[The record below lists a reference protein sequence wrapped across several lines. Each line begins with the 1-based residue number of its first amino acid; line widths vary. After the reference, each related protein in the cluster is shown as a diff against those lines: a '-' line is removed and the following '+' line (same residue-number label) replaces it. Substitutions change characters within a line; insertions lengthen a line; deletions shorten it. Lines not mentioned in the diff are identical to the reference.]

1 MSSMN
6 ENFPIPRDSEKD
18 EHDIDETE
26 DESVVSRFVY
36 EDLFPRVVIVQMQ
49 SPIELSPPPI
59 DTVMGQDDGSHDF
72 IIKRRR
78 LSYLCNILRSWQRG
92 VTSQSVIT
100 FPEFTDVRDATDTTT
115 RNIIVF
121 DHHRLS
127 WRSGV
132 EIFVQSNQKTLV
144 VHLPNDGYLYI
155 PDGEMEV
162 VQQAKP
168 NDRHPTE
175 PNGWA
180 VLKTSRRQ
188 SAMEDLEGF
197 TIFADQWFG
206 LIPYEK
212 TVLYSVMR
220 RRIDICF
227 QSQSAVVDG
236 ANIALEFSFERD
248 WPVTDESDWWF

>member
-26 DESVVSRFVY
+26 HESVVY

-72 IIKRRR
+72 TIKRRR

-121 DHHRLS
+121 DYHRLS

-132 EIFVQSNQKTLV
+132 EFLSKVIKRRWWSTCPTMATFTFPTVRWRLCSKQS
-144 VHLPNDGYLYI
+144 
-155 PDGEMEV
+155 
-162 VQQAKP
+162 
-168 NDRHPTE
+168 R
-175 PNGWA
+175 
-180 VLKTSRRQ
+180 
-188 SAMEDLEGF
+188 
-197 TIFADQWFG
+197 TIGTQ
-206 LIPYEK
+206 
-212 TVLYSVMR
+212 
-220 RRIDICF
+220 
-227 QSQSAVVDG
+227 QSQTDG
-236 ANIALEFSFERD
+236 PYSK
-248 WPVTDESDWWF
+248 PVGVNLLWRTSKVLPFLQINGSGQSRIKRRSYTA